1 MVDEVKKKPKL
12 NRDWIDFDAH
22 EIVKKLQ
29 RNGFLTYLVGGCV
42 RDLLAG
48 IPPKDFDIA
57 TNALPRQVKTFIY
70 NSFIIGRR
78 FRLVLVKRGLKQF
91 EVATFRREV
100 RPDEFPEGVPPGD
113 NIFGS
118 PAEDAQRRDFT
129 VNALFYDP
137 IKDEIVDYC
146 DGLSDIKNRVI
157 RVIGDPNTRMIED
170 PIRILRALR
179 LAHKLSFTI
188 EPSLRGAMLT
198 NASELTKSALPRR
211 REEILKILRLSDPLM
226 ALQEAHDLG
235 LLQHLAPTLDEVF
248 KSPET
253 SQNFSSYMHRFHN
266 IVGDPA
272 NPVELFAVLGL
283 AFYRTMIEADPYQV
297 KSIDEILENPL
308 ILSLFRDE
316 LGLFNLEQ
324 KFIAKALHQ
333 QPELLKTREKTLDTA
348 PQAESPRP
356 SLVNNESFG
365 VTLLMAYADHLISP
379 SELFFWKKEYEK
391 AIQKLRSRP
400 SSRGRRFSRGPR
412 R

>member
-12 NRDWIDFDAH
+12 NRDWIDFDAQ

-29 RNGFLTYLVGGCV
+29 RNGFSTYLVGGCV

-48 IPPKDFDIA
+48 IQPKDFDIA

-91 EVATFRREV
+91 EVATFRREI
-100 RPDEFPEGVPPGD
+100 RPDEFPEGAPPGD

-118 PAEDAQRRDFT
+118 PEEDAQRRDFT

-137 IKDEIVDYC
+137 IKDEIIDYC
-146 DGLSDIKNRVI
+146 SGLNDVKNRII
-157 RVIGDPNTRMIED
+157 RVIGEPNTRMIED

-179 LAHKLSFTI
+179 LAHKLSFTV
-188 EPSLRGAMLT
+188 EPSLRAAMVT
-198 NASELTKSALPRR
+198 NAAELKKSALPRR
-211 REEILKILRLSDPLM
+211 REEILKILRLSDPLL

-235 LLQHLAPTLDEVF
+235 LLQHLIPTLDEVF
-248 KSPET
+248 RSPEK

-283 AFYRTMIEADPYQV
+283 AFYRTMIESDPHQV
-297 KSIDEILENPL
+297 KSAEDILENPL
-308 ILSLFRDE
+308 LKNLFRDE

-324 KFIAKALHQ
+324 KYIAKALHQ
-333 QPELLKTREKTLDTA
+333 QPELLKSPDT
-348 PQAESPRP
+348 SGPRP

-400 SSRGRRFSRGPR
+400 SSQGRSGSRQFKRGPSKPPQ
-412 R
+412 

>member
-1 MVDEVKKKPKL
+1 MLDEVKKKPKL
-12 NRDWIDFDAH
+12 NRDWIDFDAL
-22 EIVKKLQ
+22 EVVKKLQ
-29 RNGFLTYLVGGCV
+29 KSGFLTYLVGGCV

-57 TNALPRQVKTFIY
+57 TNALPRQVKTYIY

-118 PAEDAQRRDFT
+118 PEEDAQRRDFT
-129 VNALFYDP
+129 VNALFFDP

-146 DGLSDIKNRVI
+146 DGLSDIKNRII
-157 RVIGDPNTRMIED
+157 RVIGDPDARMIED

-188 EPSLRGAMLT
+188 EPSLRKAMLA

-226 ALQEAHDLG
+226 ALQECHDLG
-235 LLQHLAPTLDEVF
+235 LLQHLIPTLDEVF
-248 KSPET
+248 KNPE
-253 SQNFSSYMHRFHN
+253 SRQNFSSYMFRYHN

-283 AFYRTMIEADPYQV
+283 AFYRTMIESDPQKV
-297 KSIDEILENPL
+297 ATTEEILEHPL
-308 ILSLFRDE
+308 LKSLFRDE

-333 QPELLKTREKTLDTA
+333 QPELLKARDTT
-348 PQAESPRP
+348 PGSEGPRP
-356 SLVNNESFG
+356 ALVNNESFG

-400 SSRGRRFSRGPR
+400 NPRCRRFNRGPR
-412 R
+412 K